1 MKTSDVVNKINN
13 YSFLILISIIF
24 FTINLSVLLIYPAI
38 AGDTKIIKIVAEN
51 IFNNRCISLSS
62 PITKD
67 CIPHWGSN
75 QGPGYPILLAL
86 SWTISNKNLIFI
98 KIFQILIHYFSILY
112 LIGQIKINYQI
123 KRFSFYYIIF
133 FLSPLTFGWHRFI
146 LTESLVFSLSILLI
160 AILIPLFCKKNINI
174 ILLSFVISIGFFIR
188 YDFILWLV
196 PIIFTYIY
204 VFNLKKTIYDLFKL
218 GIISLII
225 VSPYLIRNYVSNLN
239 FIPPTQ
245 IGLQLKNDLNLN
257 REIYYPENYVDWIK
271 SWATTNYMYTNALYP
286 IDKGNYDLIYVDPRA
301 YYSEIE
307 KNDVEENLSLLH
319 RYENKEFPKSIDE
332 NFKIILEEKKK
343 NFPFKIF
350 VVNPLKKMFSLWFN
364 PVTSL
369 GFPNTLNN
377 YNLSLDKILQSSLN
391 NQLKI
396 LKDHFLSFFGKIINF
411 TYRALLI
418 LAFIYIS
425 FHILNRHHESLR
437 PLYLFTTSF
446 FLFKTIF
453 LSQTIFIETRHI
465 ITPAIMIEI
474 FIIIFILQKKSF
486 QSKAF

>member
-1 MKTSDVVNKINN
+1 MKLFELVNKKNN
-13 YSFLILISIIF
+13 YFFLTLISIIF
-24 FTINLSVLLIYPAI
+24 FIINLSAILIYPAI

-51 IFNNRCISLSS
+51 IFNNGCISLSS
-62 PITKD
+62 PLTKD

-86 SWTISNKNLIFI
+86 SWTILNKNLILI
-98 KIFQILIHYFSILY
+98 KIFQLLFHFVSILY
-112 LIGQIKINYQI
+112 LIRQIKINYHI

-146 LTESLVFSLSILLI
+146 LTESLVFSLSIFLI

-174 ILLSFVISIGFFIR
+174 TLLSFVIAVGFFIR
-188 YDFILWLV
+188 YDFILWLI
-196 PIIFTYIY
+196 PILITYIY

-239 FIPPTQ
+239 IIPPIQ

-257 REIYYPENYVDWIK
+257 REVYYPKNYVDWIK

-286 IDKGNYDLIYVDPRA
+286 IDKGNYNLINIDPKA

-307 KNDVEENLSLLH
+307 KNKVEKNLSLLH
-319 RYENKEFPKSIDE
+319 EYANREFPKSIDE
-332 NFKIILEEKKK
+332 NFKLILEEKI
-343 NFPFKIF
+343 NSFPFKIF
-350 VVNPLKKMFSLWFN
+350 VLNPSKKIFSLWFN

-377 YNLSLDKILQSSLN
+377 YNSSFGKILNNSLN
-391 NQLKI
+391 NQLKFF
-396 LKDHFLSFFGKIINF
+396 KDHFLSIFGKLLNF
-411 TYRALLI
+411 SYRALLI
-418 LAFIYIS
+418 SAFFYIS
-425 FHILNRHHESLR
+425 FLILKRHYKSMR
-437 PLYLFTTSF
+437 PLYLFTMSF
-446 FLFKTIF
+446 FIFKTVF
-453 LSQTIFIETRHI
+453 LSQTIFVETRHI

-474 FIIIFILQKKSF
+474 SVIIFILQKKLF
-486 QSKAF
+486 QSKP